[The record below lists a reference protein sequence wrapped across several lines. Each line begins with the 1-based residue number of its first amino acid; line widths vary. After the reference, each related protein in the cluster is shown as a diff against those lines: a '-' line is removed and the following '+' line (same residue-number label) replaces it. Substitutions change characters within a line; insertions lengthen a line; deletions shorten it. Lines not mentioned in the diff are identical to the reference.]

1 MEELNATIKIYEL
14 IEAFEMIKLMRL
26 NIAAIFTEIKGKIEQ
41 LNNIYIDI
49 VKSHKIK
56 EYTFGLDS
64 FHFQNKII
72 EIEYDNMN
80 NLLNTLLNRFYCEY
94 YKLYKIIGEYINEI
108 NNDKLSSNCMHK
120 KDFSLNNKVLFDY
133 KKDFPIN
140 KKDFPINKK
149 DFPINKKDFPINK
162 KDFPVYKDLDKN
174 INYDFELTIE
184 IQRIIVAYINDL
196 SDYLQSK
203 NIELKN
209 NTTHTQIGINIEN
222 IVNYQ
227 YFSNAV
233 INERISM
240 FIRYLNAL
248 NKHHTKYIKRLYNI
262 TMSLLDHINDE
273 LHINNNTSSKEAV
286 LQSEALHSE
295 ALQSEALQSEALHSE
310 ALHSEALQSESEAL
324 QRESEALQR
333 ESVALQREE
342 EITLNISDIV

>member
-133 KKDFPIN
+133 
-140 KKDFPINKK
+140 
-149 DFPINKKDFPINK
+149 KKDFPINK

-342 EITLNISDIV
+342 EIPLNISDIV